1 MASNINISSGTANIL
16 TTYVGRGN
24 RVEGVNESSN
34 KLSINGVILYLRRHS
49 SLNQIARDINAYER
63 RTHVK
68 ALVTK
73 YGNQERIIL
82 MSKSRT
88 INIVDSSKILFNLYK
103 NGLIS
108 TVNLKNA
115 NGNGIINYSIW
126 NGAQLSKSLIS
137 DSTIYLLSGSPQ
149 QEREEDQRLAIVEA
163 NDINA
168 ILLRMNE
175 LEDAGYSSDEE
186 ERLVAIDSYKRGA
199 IIQRMNELEDSEYSS
214 DEEDRMMEVD
224 AYKRDAI
231 IRRMDEIEDNEYSSD
246 EEDRLAA
253 VDAYKRD
260 AIIQRMNEIED
271 NEYSSDEEDRM
282 MEVEA
287 YEKQAMLKR
296 MSELKDAYFGKHHLD
311 NNGITSS
318 LVWLQL

>member
-1 MASNINISSGTANIL
+1 MADNINISSSTANIL

-24 RVEGVNESSN
+24 RVRSVNESSN
-34 KLSINGVILYLRRHS
+34 KLSINGVSLYLRRHS

-88 INIVDSSKILFNLYK
+88 INIVDSSKVLFNLYK

-115 NGNGIINYSIW
+115 NDNGIINYSIW
-126 NGAQLSKSLIS
+126 NGAQLSKSLLS

-149 QEREEDQRLAIVEA
+149 QEREEDQRLAIV
-163 NDINA
+163 D
-168 ILLRMNE
+168 
-175 LEDAGYSSDEE
+175 
-186 ERLVAIDSYKRGA
+186 
-199 IIQRMNELEDSEYSS
+199 
-214 DEEDRMMEVD
+214 
-224 AYKRDAI
+224 
-231 IRRMDEIEDNEYSSD
+231 
-246 EEDRLAA
+246 
-253 VDAYKRD
+253 
-260 AIIQRMNEIED
+260 
-271 NEYSSDEEDRM
+271 
-282 MEVEA
+282 A
-287 YEKQAMLKR
+287 YEKKAIVKR
-296 MSELKDAYFGKHHLD
+296 MSELKDAYFSKHHLD

>member
-1 MASNINISSGTANIL
+1 MGGIKLLQNETIPRL
-16 TTYVGRGN
+16 QKFPVVL
-24 RVEGVNESSN
+24 RVP
-34 KLSINGVILYLRRHS
+34 LFRWT
-49 SLNQIARDINAYER
+49 QIARDINAYER

-175 LEDAGYSSDEE
+175 LEDAAYSSDEEERLDAIDAYRRDAIIRRMNELEDTEYSSDEE

-199 IIQRMNELEDSEYSS
+199 IIQRMNEI
-214 DEEDRMMEVD
+214 EE
-224 AYKRDAI
+224 
-231 IRRMDEIEDNEYSSD
+231 
-246 EEDRLAA
+246 
-253 VDAYKRD
+253 
-260 AIIQRMNEIED
+260 